1 VKLPRDVSGGEAAR
15 ESKAIW
21 GAAKQRDRWKAKR
34 LPGWTPA
41 RWKKL
46 SAAKRNE
53 NGRGR
58 LTALVVRQAMKYFK
72 AMKREDI
79 IRDIHGLDTEL
90 AALEEQYGLLSD
102 DFYHFYRAGE
112 LEQTRDF
119 IRWAGFYEAK
129 QERETS
135 YRQLI
140 YEHLREL
147 RRRSGLGALAL
158 DPAGA

>member
-1 VKLPRDVSGGEAAR
+1 
-15 ESKAIW
+15 
-21 GAAKQRDRWKAKR
+21 
-34 LPGWTPA
+34 
-41 RWKKL
+41 
-46 SAAKRNE
+46 
-53 NGRGR
+53 
-58 LTALVVRQAMKYFK
+58 MKYFS
-72 AMKREDI
+72 AMKRGDI

-119 IRWAGFYEAK
+119 IRWAGSYEAK
-129 QERETS
+129 QEREHS

-147 RRRSGLGALAL
+147 PPRKSILTKGCAC
-158 DPAGA
+158 

>member
-1 VKLPRDVSGGEAAR
+1 MR
-15 ESKAIW
+15 
-21 GAAKQRDRWKAKR
+21 
-34 LPGWTPA
+34 
-41 RWKKL
+41 
-46 SAAKRNE
+46 
-53 NGRGR
+53 
-58 LTALVVRQAMKYFK
+58 YFK
-72 AMKREDI
+72 TMKREDI
-79 IRDIHGLDTEL
+79 IRDIHGLDAEL
-90 AALEEQYGLLSD
+90 AALEEQYGLLSA

-135 YRQLI
+135 YRQLV

-147 RRRSGLGALAL
+147 RRRSGLGALAI

>member
-1 VKLPRDVSGGEAAR
+1 MPGKCRPQPALSTNKSAFPAFT
-15 ESKAIW
+15 
-21 GAAKQRDRWKAKR
+21 R
-34 LPGWTPA
+34 LSNCA
-41 RWKKL
+41 F
-46 SAAKRNE
+46 S
-53 NGRGR
+53 
-58 LTALVVRQAMKYFK
+58 ALVVWQIMGYDKT
-72 AMKREDI
+72 MKREDI
-79 IRDIHGLDTEL
+79 IRDIHGLDAEL
-90 AALEEQYGLLSD
+90 AALEEQYGLLSA

-135 YRQLI
+135 YRQLV

-147 RRRSGLGALAL
+147 RRRSGLGALAI

>member
-1 VKLPRDVSGGEAAR
+1 
-15 ESKAIW
+15 
-21 GAAKQRDRWKAKR
+21 
-34 LPGWTPA
+34 
-41 RWKKL
+41 
-46 SAAKRNE
+46 
-53 NGRGR
+53 
-58 LTALVVRQAMKYFK
+58 MKYFSS
-72 AMKREDI
+72 MKREEI
-79 IRDIHGLDTEL
+79 IRDIHGLAAEL
-90 AALEEQYGLLSD
+90 AALEEQYGLLSA

-129 QERETS
+129 QEREAT
-135 YRQLI
+135 YRELV

>member
-1 VKLPRDVSGGEAAR
+1 M
-15 ESKAIW
+15 
-21 GAAKQRDRWKAKR
+21 
-34 LPGWTPA
+34 
-41 RWKKL
+41 
-46 SAAKRNE
+46 N
-53 NGRGR
+53 RG
-58 LTALVVRQAMKYFK
+58 
-72 AMKREDI
+72 DI
-79 IRDIHGLDTEL
+79 IRDIHGLDAEL
-90 AALEEQYGLLSD
+90 AALEEQYGLLSE

-129 QERETS
+129 QEREIS
-135 YRQLI
+135 CRQLI